1 MQSVSSLILLA
12 LIVTITYLNSFGG
25 VFQFDDYNV
34 IVDNPV
40 VHNWS
45 AWFDDL
51 LYGIRPI
58 LKFTYVINWTS
69 GIGLFGF
76 HLLNLV
82 IHILNTILIYFLSMK
97 FIGSIANITASAIR
111 KSAIL
116 TALLWALHPVQTE
129 SVTYISGRSS
139 SLMAM
144 FYLLSLL
151 SYIHYS
157 KPYTPGGIREDKDV
171 IASNPKGEI
180 LPPNHRGQNDRQ
192 RTRFYLASLLFFI
205 MAVLTKETAV
215 TLPLTLFLWEVTI
228 HKQKGFLM
236 PVLKKQCLYYIILG
250 FIIIAF
256 IVHPN
261 YGGLLE
267 YSFDIRSVKD
277 NLLSQINGISYLIS
291 RLFMLHRLNIDPDLP
306 VISEWTSLV
315 VAEAV
320 FLSALVLAGVVC
332 IRKRPWVGFGI
343 LWFSIHLLSTNSFVP
358 RLDMANERQLYLP
371 LYGIFLA
378 LSVEVIRFQ
387 NVKYQRQQYVQV
399 AVITLCVI
407 LGSFTAARNYIYRS
421 EIALWEDTALKSSQK
436 ARVYNNLGYAY
447 AIAGRY
453 KEAKQSY
460 LRAIALKPDYQL
472 PLKNLST
479 ILEEGKLN

>member
-1 MQSVSSLILLA
+1 MQSWKLPLL
-12 LIVTITYLNSFGG
+12 LLFLLFIVYLNSFWGA
-25 VFQFDDYNV
+25 FQFDDYNV
-34 IVDNPV
+34 IVNNPV
-40 VHNWS
+40 VHTWS
-45 AWFDDL
+45 AWYDDVL
-51 LYGIRPI
+51 HGIRPI
-58 LKFTYVINWTS
+58 LKFTYTLNWTS
-69 GIGLFGF
+69 DMGLLGF
-76 HLLNLV
+76 HFFNLA

-97 FIGSIANITASAIR
+97 IIGSISTMTISSVR
-111 KSAIL
+111 KSAML

-144 FYLLSLL
+144 FYLAALLAYIHGSDTNKRLWLYLL
-151 SYIHYS
+151 S
-157 KPYTPGGIREDKDV
+157 P
-171 IASNPKGEI
+171 
-180 LPPNHRGQNDRQ
+180 
-192 RTRFYLASLLFFI
+192 LFFI

-236 PVLKKQCLYYIILG
+236 PVLKKQSLYYMIFG

-256 IVHPN
+256 VIHPN

-306 VISEWTSLV
+306 VISGWTPLV
-315 VAEAV
+315 IAEAI
-320 FLSALVLAGVVC
+320 LLVAVIITGIVC
-332 IRKRPWVGFGI
+332 IRNRQWLGFGI
-343 LWFSIHLLSTNSFVP
+343 LWFFIHLLSTNSFVP
-358 RLDMANERQLYLP
+358 RLDIANERQLYLP

-378 LSVEVIRFQ
+378 LSVEIIRFQ
-387 NVKYQRQQYVQV
+387 SIKYRWQQYIQV
-399 AVITLCVI
+399 VVIILFVI

-421 EIALWEDTALKSSQK
+421 EVALWEDTALKSPQK

-447 AIAGRY
+447 ALDGRY
-453 KEAKQSY
+453 NDAKESY
-460 LRAIALKPDYQL
+460 LRAIALEPDYQL
-472 PLKNLST
+472 PRKNLSK
-479 ILEEGKLN
+479 ILKDGKPN